1 MRAHLPM
8 CRPSRRPGRARGSR
22 LALLSLAML
31 AFTVSGAASEPLVH
45 EVAVDGIAL
54 GVELTAV
61 DSIDPAAEGSLLAG
75 GTVRLRLDLRD
86 TASAT
91 PLGGAEPA
99 AWMSRRRGAAPP
111 VCGEQVA
118 RYLTGD
124 LFSRA
129 DVDFN
134 VYYILSLNHD
144 ATLSVVDPL
153 FGFGGSKI
161 LTMVLLESPGADWAL
176 MDGVDGGRLL
186 VSQPEAG
193 KVASITA
200 DTWQLE
206 QHIEVAPGVTRLRPS
221 VDGTLVWAL
230 DPKGLSA
237 IDPHTSRLVERHELS
252 SRALDFILSEQHA
265 YVLLDGAGADRT
277 GADGTGAVAVIELDR
292 LRTLGTVTTG
302 RDPSSIA
309 WSHRGESAWVAHSD
323 GRLLAVDLDPKLDQ
337 PRIRHRLETGV
348 PIEQLRF
355 APDGRLGFAVS
366 PAANQLFVLDAA
378 RARVIKSGPMAG
390 GPEQVVFSDHLAYVR
405 HRHSEQV
412 LMVPLDTARVEGE
425 PIQAAD
431 FPGGLHPLGHRSE
444 DPRVLAPS
452 FDRAPG
458 AGAMVLANAE
468 DQAIYFYMEG
478 MAAPMGHFTV
488 QGRRPL
494 AVKVVDRSLRARG
507 SGVYETFARLS
518 EPGTYDL
525 AVFLDAPRLIHCF
538 SLEVAAPGPSV
549 PAEAPI
555 KLVQE
560 RLRFLPGGGVEL
572 WLERPGARGPADPA
586 QDGPTHRAFEDEGL
600 TLYVSRTAGGWHHR
614 VRAEPLPVDVPGAPR
629 QYRAR
634 VFPGRSGDY
643 LVWAEKGA
651 EGLAGL
657 PPLARL
663 RVPEQPHRGAH
674 RKEGP

>member
-1 MRAHLPM
+1 MSTHRQHCELRDLS
-8 CRPSRRPGRARGSR
+8 RP
-22 LALLSLAML
+22 LALVLVLVLGLAL
-31 AFTVSGAASEPLVH
+31 ATSASASPALIH
-45 EVAVDGIAL
+45 ETAIDGIAL
-54 GVELTAV
+54 GVELAAV
-61 DSIDPAAEGSLLAG
+61 DSIGPVTDGSLVAG

-86 TASAT
+86 TASGT

-99 AWMSRRRGAAPP
+99 AWMSRRRGEAP
-111 VCGEQVA
+111 VCGERVA

-161 LTMVLLESPGADWAL
+161 LTMVLLESPGADWTL
-176 MDGVDGGRLL
+176 IDGVDGGRLL
-186 VSQPEAG
+186 VSQPVAG

-206 QHIEVAPGVTRLRPS
+206 QQIEVAPGVTRMWPS
-221 VDGTLVWAL
+221 ADGTLVWAL
-230 DPKGLSA
+230 DPGGLSA
-237 IDPHTSRLVERHELS
+237 IDPSTGELTERLRLS
-252 SRALDFILSEQHA
+252 AGAKDFVLSEQHA
-265 YVLLDGAGADRT
+265 YVLLTEAGA
-277 GADGTGAVAVIELDR
+277 VEVIDLQNR
-292 LRTLGTVTTG
+292 KRLGTVTTG
-302 RDPSSIA
+302 SSPSSIA
-309 WSHRGESAWVAHSD
+309 WSHRAESAWIGHSD
-323 GRLLAVDLDPKLDQ
+323 GRLTEVDLNPADQ
-337 PRIRHRLETGV
+337 KPRVRHRLETGA
-348 PIEQLRF
+348 PLEQLDF

-366 PAANQLFVLDAA
+366 PATNQLFVVDAA

-412 LMVPLDTARVEGE
+412 LMVPLDTAGVEGE

-431 FPGGLHPLGHRSE
+431 FPGGRNPLGQRPE
-444 DPRVLAPS
+444 DPKVLAPS

-458 AGAMVLANAE
+458 SSAMILANAE

-494 AVKVVDRSLRARG
+494 AVKVVDRSLQARG
-507 SGVYETFARLS
+507 SGVYETFARLA

-538 SLEVAAPGPSV
+538 SVEVAAPGPTA

-555 KLVQE
+555 RLVQE

-572 WLERPGARGPADPA
+572 WLERPSTVTAMEPASDVPPQGA
-586 QDGPTHRAFEDEGL
+586 HDEEI
-600 TLYVSRTAGGWHHR
+600 TLYVGRTAGGWHHR
-614 VRAEPLPVDVPGAPR
+614 VVAQALPSNVPGAAR

-643 LVWAEKGA
+643 LVWAEEGD
-651 EGLAGL
+651 EGLAGRA
-657 PPLARL
+657 PLARL
-663 RVPEQPHRGAH
+663 RVPAQPRNAH
-674 RKEGP
+674 GTDAP